1 MIWDYG
7 IVGQGL
13 AGTLLHHYLSQS
25 GQSVCIWDAGGSS
38 CSKISSGILNPL
50 TGRKF
55 VKSWMFDE
63 LLKEAKCV
71 YPKLEEA
78 LGENFFYERPIY
90 RALPDR
96 QAELEWDYRS
106 SLPEYEPYIGSV
118 SSNNDLPL
126 HLHRDRPFVSILRG
140 HQLRINRFLASY
152 RKSLIEKGQYYKEF
166 WMHSALKRDGDL
178 WNYRGM
184 RCRNLVFSEGAAAAK
199 NPYLA
204 ALPFNLSK
212 GEALTMRMDQPLR
225 AIVKKGIFSVPWS
238 SDRWWLGTA
247 NFWNYDDETPTPEG
261 LGRILDRFSE
271 MYNLEPG
278 PVLEQMGAIKPTV
291 KDRRP
296 LLGEVEQSMFV
307 FNGLG
312 SKGASLGP
320 YFARQMAEFMVSGK
334 PVLQSVNIAGRQ
346 S

>member
-13 AGTLLHHYLSQS
+13 AGTLLHYYLSQAGRS
-25 GQSVCIWDAGGSS
+25 CCIWDAGGSS

-55 VKSWMFDE
+55 VKSWMYDE
-63 LLKEAKCV
+63 LLDEARSV
-71 YPKLEEA
+71 YPKLERL
-78 LGENFFYERPIY
+78 LGEKFFYDRPIF

-106 SLPEYEPYIGSV
+106 SLPEYEAYIGRAV
-118 SSNNDLPL
+118 SDEDLPL
-126 HLHRDRPFVSILRG
+126 NLSRDRPFVSILRG
-140 HQLRINRFLASY
+140 HQLRINRFLYAY
-152 RKSLIEKGQYYKEF
+152 RKALINNGQYYEEF
-166 WMHSALKRDGDL
+166 WRHSALKKDGEL

-184 RCRNLVFSEGAAAAK
+184 RCKQLVFCEGASAAK
-199 NPYLA
+199 NPYLSG
-204 ALPFNLSK
+204 LPFNLSK
-212 GEALTMRMDQPLR
+212 GEALTMGMDQPLT
-225 AIVKKGIFSVPWS
+225 AIVKKGIFSVPWA

-247 NFWNYDDETPTPEG
+247 NFWNFEG
-261 LGRILDRFSE
+261 EQPSGEGEKRILQRFEE
-271 MYNLEPG
+271 MYEMAAG
-278 PVLEQMGAIKPTV
+278 PVLERMGAIKPTV
-291 KDRRP
+291 RDRRP
-296 LLGEVEQSMFV
+296 LLGEVEQNMFV

-320 YFARQMAEFMVSGK
+320 FFARQMSEFMLSGK
-334 PVLQSVNIAGRQ
+334 PLLEAVDIRGRR